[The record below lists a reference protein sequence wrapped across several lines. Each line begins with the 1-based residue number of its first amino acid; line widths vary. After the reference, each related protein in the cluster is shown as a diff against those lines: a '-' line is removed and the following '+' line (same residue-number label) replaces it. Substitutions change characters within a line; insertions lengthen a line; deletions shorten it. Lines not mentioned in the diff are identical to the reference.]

1 MIRNFIA
8 GKDGKAISIVE
19 WADVTQ
25 PVGILQISH
34 GMAEHA
40 MRYDGFA
47 RDMNKLGIIVVADD
61 HRAHGKTDLQTLG
74 YSKGDIWNNTLS
86 DMAILCDYAKEKY
99 SRAYGKD
106 LKVVLFGHS
115 YGSFLSQAFIRK
127 YNKKLVGAVIGGSNY
142 FKGALVSVGKI
153 AAKIGCIFKAD
164 KPNYFLKKMSFDVY
178 NKNFEEGTFIS
189 SIKEQCTKYEDDE
202 ECGFVCS
209 SNFYYHFFKG
219 VSTLYKKQG
228 DSLKDFPILLVAGRC
243 DPVGNMGKGV
253 ISLAQWYKTQEAK
266 VTIRLYE
273 GVRHEYLNDTS
284 ALASREDISSFA
296 LNLFK

>member
-1 MIRNFIA
+1 
-8 GKDGKAISIVE
+8 
-19 WADVTQ
+19 
-25 PVGILQISH
+25 
-34 GMAEHA
+34 
-40 MRYDGFA
+40 
-47 RDMNKLGIIVVADD
+47 
-61 HRAHGKTDLQTLG
+61 
-74 YSKGDIWNNTLS
+74 
-86 DMAILCDYAKEKY
+86 
-99 SRAYGKD
+99 
-106 LKVVLFGHS
+106 
-115 YGSFLSQAFIRK
+115 
-127 YNKKLVGAVIGGSNY
+127 
-142 FKGALVSVGKI
+142 
-153 AAKIGCIFKAD
+153 
-164 KPNYFLKKMSFDVY
+164 MSFDVY

-189 SIKEQCTKYEDDE
+189 SIKEQCRKYEDDE

-253 ISLAQWYKTQEAK
+253 ISLEEWYKTQEAK
-266 VTIRLYE
+266 VTTRLYE